1 MGARFQGAMV
11 ACALAFSASAPA
23 KAQSLT
29 ITATGTI
36 VGGCGITVGSNF
48 GPANLSAGGNV
59 TGTATVNCNAGFKIN
74 ATSANGAIK
83 TNTVAPANFTNA
95 VPYSLAMTVPLD
107 VGGNVSAT
115 CNSSELV
122 AGQSGCALSPGNSA
136 GLSSNGKTANNKTA
150 TLTASWSLPAPRLIA
165 GTYSDT
171 ITVSIASV
179 P

>member
-1 MGARFQGAMV
+1 MV

-23 KAQSLT
+23 KADSLT

-36 VGGCGITVGSNF
+36 VGGCGITVASNF
-48 GPANLSAGGNV
+48 GPATLSAGGNV

-83 TNTVAPANFTNA
+83 TSTVAPANFTNT
-95 VPYSLAMTVPLD
+95 VPYSLAMAVPLD
-107 VGGNVSAT
+107 DGGNVSAT
-115 CNSSELV
+115 CSSAQLV
-122 AGQSGCALSPGNSA
+122 AGQSGCALSPANSS
-136 GLSSNGKTANNKTA
+136 GLSSGGKTANNKTA
-150 TLTASWSLPAPRLIA
+150 TLTATWSLPAQRLIA
-165 GTYSDT
+165 GSYSDT